1 MMRNWNFVA
10 GIRKLTVEK
19 FISNCQSINDI
30 KYKLDTLNINHAGF
44 PWEAA
49 SLLISNRMPKQ
60 TIDIVEEP
68 HAQEAPAVSVV
79 INVESAVETVD
90 ETAAESAVETAAE
103 TTLETSVTK
112 QKSKKSK
119 TKSIDSDAV

>member
-30 KYKLDTLNINHAGF
+30 RYKLDTLNINHAGF

-60 TIDIVEEP
+60 TINIVEEP
-68 HAQEAPAVSVV
+68 HVQETPAVSVV
-79 INVESAVETVD
+79 INVESVD

-119 TKSIDSDAV
+119 TKSIDSDVV

>member
-1 MMRNWNFVA
+1 MVRNWNFVS

-30 KYKLDTLNINHAGF
+30 KYKLDTLNINHTGF

-68 HAQEAPAVSVV
+68 HVQEVPAVSVV
-79 INVESAVETVD
+79 INVESV
-90 ETAAESAVETAAE
+90 VETAAE
-103 TTLETSVTK
+103 TAVETAAETSVTK

-119 TKSIDSDAV
+119 TKSIDSDIV

>member
-1 MMRNWNFVA
+1 MVRNWNFVS

-60 TIDIVEEP
+60 TVDTVEEP
-68 HAQEAPAVSVV
+68 HVQEAPAVSVV
-79 INVESAVETVD
+79 INVESVD
-90 ETAAESAVETAAE
+90 ETAVETAVETAAE
-103 TTLETSVTK
+103 TAAETSVTK

-119 TKSIDSDAV
+119 TKSIDSDIV

>member
-1 MMRNWNFVA
+1 MVRNWNFVS

-30 KYKLDTLNINHAGF
+30 KYKLDTLNINHVGF

-68 HAQEAPAVSVV
+68 HVQEAPAVSVV
-79 INVESAVETVD
+79 INIESVD
-90 ETAAESAVETAAE
+90 ETAVETTVETAV
-103 TTLETSVTK
+103 ETSVTK

-119 TKSIDSDAV
+119 TKSIDSDIV

>member
-1 MMRNWNFVA
+1 MVRNWNFVS

-68 HAQEAPAVSVV
+68 HVQETPEVSVV
-79 INVESAVETVD
+79 INVESVD
-90 ETAAESAVETAAE
+90 ETAVETAVETAA
-103 TTLETSVTK
+103 ETSVTK

-119 TKSIDSDAV
+119 TKSIDSDVV